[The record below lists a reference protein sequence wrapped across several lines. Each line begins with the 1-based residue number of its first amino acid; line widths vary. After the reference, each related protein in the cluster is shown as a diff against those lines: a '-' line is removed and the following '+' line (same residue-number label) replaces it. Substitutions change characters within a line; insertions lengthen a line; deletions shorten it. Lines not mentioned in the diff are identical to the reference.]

1 MLKQLVRKEEEEG
14 RGIYT
19 PALFIYLLSFLE
31 THTPEALSLRE
42 EEFFSAVR

>member
-19 PALFIYLLSFLE
+19 PALFIYPLSFLE
-31 THTPEALSLRE
+31 TRTPEALSFRE
-42 EEFFSAVR
+42 DLF